1 MSSRPNDSAS
11 DENLATLASIFE
23 HHTLETLAEI
33 LLTQADNSLDRAIE
47 LLLNPP
53 ASEVPPPTATSLNR
67 RLSHRARS
75 REQQTRLTQFR
86 PPPFAT
92 DSTPAP
98 PSKRFRSELATTPLS
113 PTSSTKMTTTSTHA
127 ASLTDLLKW
136 TPEGEGKTRQRSQL
150 IILRRPDDVTRE
162 LPCVLVY
169 NFLPALLA
177 RDLLTDL
184 LRETPTWHRR
194 KWYLF
199 DRQVTSPHTSV
210 LYAQTQLEQDPEDP
224 GSSGDNGPDNTTMP
238 SNSEGVDQKKASS
251 VATEPQEPHNGGGFY
266 FGGSKVRVRPYL
278 PTMVEAR
285 RLIEAKVNCVLAERS
300 RNPLESRDPW
310 QGNKTIANCYNGSAE
325 GVGWHGDRLT
335 YIGPFAT
342 IASLSLGVTR
352 QFRIRRFPGV
362 QAQRDPLASPGM
374 SRVFGIDLP
383 HNALLL
389 MLPSMQEEYQHSV
402 PRYTPIDP
410 HPLSGNIRI
419 NLTFRYSRPDYS
431 ADHTPHCHCGVP
443 CELRAVTKQE
453 ATLGRYYYMCETDA
467 VHGQGKLE

>member
-1 MSSRPNDSAS
+1 
-11 DENLATLASIFE
+11 
-23 HHTLETLAEI
+23 
-33 LLTQADNSLDRAIE
+33 
-47 LLLNPP
+47 
-53 ASEVPPPTATSLNR
+53 
-67 RLSHRARS
+67 
-75 REQQTRLTQFR
+75 
-86 PPPFAT
+86 
-92 DSTPAP
+92 
-98 PSKRFRSELATTPLS
+98 
-113 PTSSTKMTTTSTHA
+113 MTTTSTHA

-199 DRQVTSPHTSV
+199 DRQVTSPHTS
-210 LYAQTQLEQDPEDP
+210 
-224 GSSGDNGPDNTTMP
+224 
-238 SNSEGVDQKKASS
+238 ASS

-467 VHGQGKLE
+467 VHGQGKCSFFQWMDSGVTGSLPPPP